1 MMTRKP
7 FAFAALALLAAATGT
22 YAKAPAQAH
31 GAEIDALMG
40 RYAGDVP
47 GASLI
52 VIKDGKPIVRRG
64 FGYAN
69 LEQHTKTRPDTNY
82 RLASV
87 SKQFTAACILLLK
100 QDGKLRLDD
109 PIRKW
114 LPELPDSDSKITVA
128 NLLTHTSGLIDYED
142 LIPSDRTSQINDAD
156 VLRMIAA
163 QHRLYFAP
171 GSAHR
176 YSNGGYVLLGLIVER
191 ISGMDL
197 ADFMK
202 QRIFQPLG
210 MDHTLMYEH
219 DRGPQ
224 VPQRAYGYSEV
235 NGKWTRTDQDVTSA
249 TRGDGGI
256 YSNTDDLAR
265 WDAALYTDKLLDA
278 DSRNLAFTPKDPL
291 ADPDVD
297 YGFGWRLSGD
307 TMWHSGES
315 IGFRNVIIRWPAQHL
330 TVIILSNRNHFKPYP
345 VAVTIGELFLARQA
359 EP

>member
-1 MMTRKP
+1 MLRKHFFLSAIAP
-7 FAFAALALLAAATGT
+7 LALAVCAHAQSA
-22 YAKAPAQAH
+22 APANDAR
-31 GAEIDALMG
+31 IDTLMR
-40 RYAGDVP
+40 RYTGNVA

-52 VIKDGKPIVRRG
+52 VVKDGKAVVRRG

-69 LEQHTKTRPDTNY
+69 LEQHVKAGPETNY

-100 QDGKLRLDD
+100 QDGKLQLDD

-114 LPELPDSDSKITVA
+114 LPELPASDGKITIR
-128 NLLTHTSGLIDYED
+128 NLLTHTGGLIDYED
-142 LIPSDRTSQINDAD
+142 LIPANRTAQLDDND

-163 QHRLYFAP
+163 QNRLYFEP

-176 YSNGGYVLLGLIVER
+176 YSNGGFVLLGLIVQR

-197 ADFMK
+197 ADFMNK
-202 QRIFQPLG
+202 RVFHPLG
-210 MDHTLMYEH
+210 MEHTLMYEH
-219 DRGPQ
+219 GRGPE
-224 VPQRAYGYSEV
+224 VANRAYGYTETD
-235 NGKWTRTDQDVTSA
+235 GKWTRTDQSVTSA

-256 YSNTDDLAR
+256 YSSVDDLAK

-278 DSRNLAFTPKDPL
+278 DSRKLAFTPTEPI

-307 TMWHSGES
+307 TVWHSGES
-315 IGFRNVIIRWPAQHL
+315 IGFNNVIIRWPKQHVTVVIL
-330 TVIILSNRNHFKPYP
+330 TNRNEFQPYP
-345 VAVTIGELFLARQA
+345 LALTIGQLFLDR
-359 EP
+359 